1 MRAKVITFCVLSA
14 ALASTAQGQDF
25 EAKVTW
31 DAPSFFNPRPM
42 DDIGLYFTSIER
54 ANSGS
59 ATGLAAIWR
68 QSGNLNLG
76 IRLGTFDLEDI
87 GNSLAV
93 GAELYGPLSLFS
105 GSQLDLAWT
114 LGAGAVFGD
123 DYTVGT
129 IPLGV
134 SLGLRLGSGSIRIEP
149 YVHPRA
155 ALDIIAIGEG
165 DNEETDTDVAFVLD
179 LGADVNIGERFILRL
194 GGSLLDREAFGAGI
208 AYRWPRP
215 ISVVG
220 RNQ

>member
-1 MRAKVITFCVLSA
+1 LCVLSA
-14 ALASTAQGQDF
+14 VLASTAQAQDY

-42 DDIGLYFTSIER
+42 DDLGLYFTSIER

-76 IRLGTFDLEDI
+76 IRLGAFDLEDI

-105 GSQLDLAWT
+105 GSQLDVAWT

-129 IPLGV
+129 IPLGM
-134 SLGLRLGSGSIRIEP
+134 SLGLRLGSGSVSIQP

-165 DNEETDTDVAFVLD
+165 NNEETDTDFAFVLD
-179 LGADVNIGERFILRL
+179 LGADVNLGERFIVRL
-194 GGSLLDREAFGAGI
+194 GGSFLDREAFGVGI

-220 RNQ
+220 RN

>member
-1 MRAKVITFCVLSA
+1 MRTKIITMCVLSV
-14 ALASTAQGQDF
+14 ALASTARAQNF

-42 DDIGLYFTSIER
+42 DDIGLYFTSVER

-76 IRLGTFDLEDI
+76 VRLGAFDLEDI

-105 GSQLDLAWT
+105 GNQLDVAWT

-129 IPLGV
+129 IPLGM
-134 SLGLRLGSGSIRIEP
+134 SLGLRLGSGSLRVEP

-165 DNEETDTDVAFVLD
+165 NNEETDTDVAFVLD
-179 LGADVNIGERFILRL
+179 LGADVNLGERFIVRL
-194 GGSLLDREAFGAGI
+194 GGALLDREAFGVGL

-215 ISVVG
+215 ISVSD
-220 RNQ
+220 RN